1 MPITPGLVANSLAPG
16 SCYPPSLQLLLN
28 LIAQNLS
35 VTGLASSTFFS
46 FGPSTPPVDAQGM
59 PWLKTDAQHGFLGVY
74 TFAGGAW
81 TPQLSPF
88 ITGMVIPIF
97 TNPPAN
103 SDPWFLC
110 DGIQTARG
118 FTTPNLQGRTLICTG
133 TRTLPSGST
142 DTATNYTSGLTG
154 GMENV
159 ALTASN
165 IPAHGHGAL
174 ASQISASSV
183 VDSRISWFDNKVT
196 PADAID
202 GLIVGGN
209 TTGISSDGSTYN
221 PPVPTQILNPYYA
234 MPMYMYIA
242 PAFP

>member
-1 MPITPGLVANSLAPG
+1 MTGRLKQLIWILPMAIGGLVAALGWWGNDRLHATIEGELKAQLAAT
-16 SCYPPSLQLLLN
+16 LN
-28 LIAQNLS
+28 ANVTALEIWLS
-35 VTGLASSTFFS
+35 NQTRLA
-46 FGPSTPPVDAQGM
+46 
-59 PWLKTDAQHGFLGVY
+59 
-74 TFAGGAW
+74 
-81 TPQLSPF
+81 
-88 ITGMVIPIF
+88 
-97 TNPPAN
+97 
-103 SDPWFLC
+103 
-110 DGIQTARG
+110 TALADDSKVR
-118 FTTPNLQGRTLICTG
+118 
-133 TRTLPSGST
+133 
-142 DTATNYTSGLTG
+142 
-154 GMENV
+154 
-159 ALTASN
+159 
-165 IPAHGHGAL
+165 AL